1 MPYRATVEYKDT
13 YFPTKTYANLSL
25 PKGKYKAVNVKL
37 GKAMGE
43 NWWCVMF
50 PPLCF
55 TDGATGKMDNEGTE
69 YLKKTL
75 SEDEYRLISLNDDM
89 KFKFKIIEI
98 IK

>member
-1 MPYRATVEYKDT
+1 MCHTVRQ
-13 YFPTKTYANLSL
+13 
-25 PKGKYKAVNVKL
+25 
-37 GKAMGE
+37 
-43 NWWCVMF
+43 
-50 PPLCF
+50 CF

-98 IK
+98 FK